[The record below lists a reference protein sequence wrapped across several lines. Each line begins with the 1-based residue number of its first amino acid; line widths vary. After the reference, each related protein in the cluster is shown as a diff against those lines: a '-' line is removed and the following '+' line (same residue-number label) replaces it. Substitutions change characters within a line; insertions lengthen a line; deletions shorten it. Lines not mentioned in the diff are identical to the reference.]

1 MVASVTLPMLQILSS
16 ILSCYSISRNCHVPE
31 FHICKSI
38 AILQGVP
45 GFIYKVGG
53 CDGVQGQGRLLVI
66 GSTLPFSRAAEV
78 GVSRYLNITALR
90 MKAIH
95 KFGLKL

>member
-1 MVASVTLPMLQILSS
+1 MVASVALPMLRIFRGIL
-16 ILSCYSISRNCHVPE
+16 LCYSSPETVMSPSSTSASRLPVCR
-31 FHICKSI
+31 I
-38 AILQGVP
+38 P

-78 GVSRYLNITALR
+78 VVSRYLNITALR
-90 MKAIH
+90 VKVIH